1 MKKLI
6 YDLFVLSSLF
16 IAFAS
21 CSNNDRSNSG
31 PSGQTLEQRFPQWTN
46 LTWISTDE
54 YMGIYPRMDISI
66 RGNTVTIRQDTSAT
80 GYISG
85 EFSEIVILGNMIT
98 FVAEKPARRMT
109 AYFAQTDS
117 TMKIKT
123 QGLLARDPYNVHI
136 YLLSK

>member
-1 MKKLI
+1 MKQFL
-6 YDLFVLSSLF
+6 YNLFLLAAFF
-16 IAFAS
+16 IVAAS
-21 CSNNDRSNSG
+21 CSGNNRSNSS

-54 YMGIYPRMDISI
+54 YQGIYPRMDISI
-66 RGNTVTIRQDTSAT
+66 RGNVVTIRQDTSAT

-85 EFSEIVILGNMIT
+85 EFSEIVILGNMVT

-109 AYFAQTDS
+109 AYYAQTDS